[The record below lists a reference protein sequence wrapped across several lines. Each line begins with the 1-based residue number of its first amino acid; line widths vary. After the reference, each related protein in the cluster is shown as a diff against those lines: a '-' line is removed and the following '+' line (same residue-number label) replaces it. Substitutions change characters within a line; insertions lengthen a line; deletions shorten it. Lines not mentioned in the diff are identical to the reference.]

1 MQMVNKNYLIGIT
14 WFIASLVVSIA
25 NDTCM
30 KYLSTNLHP
39 MQIIFLRFS
48 FGCLSLLPI
57 MLLNGVGSFYTA
69 RKSIHFAR
77 GLILFLAMSV
87 WCYGLTIVPIVH
99 ATLTT
104 FTIPLFLLLLAPV
117 FLKEKISMSLIFAT
131 ITGFIGA
138 VISFDVMHVD
148 FEFSSMVLLI
158 SALLF
163 ALLDVI
169 NKRFVQKESMLS
181 MLFYSA
187 LVTSALG
194 FIPAYMVW
202 QNPSF
207 DDLMILFYLGAGGNA
222 ILYCLLKAFS
232 LVPASSIAPY
242 RYLELIFSS
251 IVGFVIFAEVPTMMI
266 IFGSMLIIPSTL
278 FITFAKT
285 QES

>member
-1 MQMVNKNYLIGIT
+1 MINKNYLIGIM
-14 WFIASLVVSIA
+14 WFIASLAVSIA

-30 KYLSTNLHP
+30 KYLSTSLPP
-39 MQIIFLRFS
+39 MQITFLRFS

-57 MLLNGVGSFYTA
+57 MLLNGVQSFYTA

-77 GLILFLAMSV
+77 GLILFLAMSI

-104 FTIPLFLLLLAPV
+104 FTIPLFLLLLAPI
-117 FLKEKISMSLIFAT
+117 FLKEKISKPLLLAT
-131 ITGFIGA
+131 IAGFIGA
-138 VISFDVMHVD
+138 VISFDVMNVD
-148 FEFSSMVLLI
+148 FEISSMILLI
-158 SALLF
+158 SACLF
-163 ALLDVI
+163 AFLDVI

-207 DDLMILFYLGAGGNA
+207 DDLLILFYLGAGGNA

-251 IVGFVIFAEVPTMMI
+251 IVGFVIFTEIPTIMMLL
-266 IFGSMLIIPSTL
+266 GSMLIIPSTL
-278 FITFAKT
+278 FITFSKT
-285 QES
+285 KES

>member
-1 MQMVNKNYLIGIT
+1 MINKNYLIGIM
-14 WFIASLVVSIA
+14 WFIASLAVSIA

-30 KYLSTNLHP
+30 KYLSTSLPP
-39 MQIIFLRFS
+39 MQITFLRFS

-57 MLLNGVGSFYTA
+57 MLLNGVQSFYTA

-77 GLILFLAMSV
+77 GLILFLAMSI

-104 FTIPLFLLLLAPV
+104 FTIPLFLLLLAPI
-117 FLKEKISMSLIFAT
+117 FLKEKISKPLLLAT
-131 ITGFIGA
+131 IAGFIGA
-138 VISFDVMHVD
+138 VISFDVMNVD
-148 FEFSSMVLLI
+148 FEISSMILLI
-158 SALLF
+158 SACLF
-163 ALLDVI
+163 AFLDVI

-207 DDLMILFYLGAGGNA
+207 DDLLILFYLGAGGNA

-251 IVGFVIFAEVPTMMI
+251 IVGFVIFTEIPTIMMLLV
-266 IFGSMLIIPSTL
+266 S
-278 FITFAKT
+278 
-285 QES
+285 